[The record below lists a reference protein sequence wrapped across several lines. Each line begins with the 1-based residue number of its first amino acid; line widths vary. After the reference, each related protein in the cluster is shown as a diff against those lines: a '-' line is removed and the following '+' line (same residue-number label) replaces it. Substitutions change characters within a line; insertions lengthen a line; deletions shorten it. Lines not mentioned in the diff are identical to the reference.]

1 MASRALVS
9 LLPFVIFAMS
19 ACKVPDA
26 KSPAEPPPASEGA
39 APDAPG
45 SPGAAPNAP
54 GASSSSEVPSA
65 VPGAVPGSAATPGAT
80 AAPGAQ
86 NERPGPPL
94 PELRVKSFG
103 LHVGGAAKDS
113 ELRKEVQRTLERG
126 FGRYLD
132 CYRLVEAPGSEGTF
146 RADLRVAAEG
156 GKPKVE
162 LPQSALRG
170 EAFRAC
176 MVKAFESARFD
187 PPSSGRAIVVS
198 YSVKFSFGW

>member
-1 MASRALVS
+1 MASRIPVS
-9 LLPFVIFAMS
+9 PLLSLILAVT
-19 ACKVPDA
+19 ACRAPEA
-26 KSPAEPPPASEGA
+26 TSPAQPPATSAGA
-39 APDAPG
+39 APSSPG
-45 SPGAAPNAP
+45 SPGAAPSAPGAPSSTGVPSAEPGAAPSAP
-54 GASSSSEVPSA
+54 GASPV
-65 VPGAVPGSAATPGAT
+65 
-80 AAPGAQ
+80 APGAQ

-113 ELRKEVQRTLERG
+113 EQRKEAQRTLERG

-132 CYRLVEAPGSEGTF
+132 CYRLVEEPGSEGTF
-146 RADLRVAAEG
+146 GADLHVASEG
-156 GKPKVE
+156 GKPKVGQ
-162 LPQSALRG
+162 PRTALRG

-187 PPSSGRAIVVS
+187 PPSSGRALVVS